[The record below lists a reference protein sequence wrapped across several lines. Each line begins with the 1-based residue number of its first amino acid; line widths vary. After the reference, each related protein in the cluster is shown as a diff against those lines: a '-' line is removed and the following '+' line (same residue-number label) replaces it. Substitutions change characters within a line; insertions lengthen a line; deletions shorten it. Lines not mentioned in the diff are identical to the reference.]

1 MTKVLMRSGEIGWLY
16 RIWKTDTE
24 TRYYLIIDQIAER
37 YRTPK
42 GKLPPF
48 DIIEIDE
55 A

>member
-1 MTKVLMRSGEIGWLY
+1 MTKVLMRSGKIGWLY
-16 RIWKTDTE
+16 QIREFDME
-24 TRYYLIIDQIAER
+24 TRYYLIIDRITEK
-37 YRTPK
+37 YWIPK